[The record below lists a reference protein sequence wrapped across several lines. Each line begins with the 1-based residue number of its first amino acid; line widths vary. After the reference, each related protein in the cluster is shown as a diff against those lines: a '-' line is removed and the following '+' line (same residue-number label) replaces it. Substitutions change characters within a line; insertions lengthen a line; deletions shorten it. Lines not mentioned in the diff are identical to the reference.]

1 METRCTS
8 RYRMPRDR
16 ARASLVVELAL
27 RDFVHERIMSACFV
41 LALSAALLPL
51 LVLFGLKFGI
61 IGNLLEPLT
70 EDPRYRQILPVGSGS
85 YGPDWFEAM
94 AKRPDVAFIAPRTR
108 AIAATM
114 RLRATDSD
122 AGRIIS
128 VELIPSAAG
137 DPVLTGL
144 DPPQGFNAVS
154 LSLDAAD
161 KLSVAVGDS
170 LEGIV
175 SRTLGGEQQTEL
187 LPLTVSA
194 VAPAAAFARD
204 GMFVSHDLLMA
215 VEDFRDGRAVP
226 ALGWSGAEAT
236 DATRYF
242 AGFRL
247 YARSLDDVADLRQG
261 LMNQGI
267 DVRSRLA
274 DIELVQSLDRN
285 LSIVFWII
293 AGIAAV
299 GYGLSFGSSVW
310 ANVDRKR
317 RDFSVLRLTGF
328 RTRAIMWFPILQAM
342 LTGALGWLIATI
354 VFFIVQAGLNAL
366 FADTIGG
373 GESVCRLMPVHF
385 LIALVL
391 TLAAAS
397 IAAASGGRRLARL
410 EPSLALR
417 EA

>member
-1 METRCTS
+1 
-8 RYRMPRDR
+8 
-16 ARASLVVELAL
+16 
-27 RDFVHERIMSACFV
+27 
-41 LALSAALLPL
+41 
-51 LVLFGLKFGI
+51 
-61 IGNLLEPLT
+61 LLEPLT

-94 AKRPDVAFIAPRTR
+94 AARSDVAFIVPRTR

-144 DPPQGFNAVS
+144 EPPQGFDAVA

-161 KLSVAVGDS
+161 KLGVAAGES

-194 VAPAAAFARD
+194 VASAAAFARD

-226 ALGWSGAEAT
+226 ALGWSGAPAT
-236 DATRYF
+236 DAPRYF

-247 YARSLDDVADLRQG
+247 YAGTIDDVANLREG

-274 DIELVQSLDRN
+274 DIQLVQALDRN

-328 RTRAIMWFPILQAM
+328 RTRAIVWFPILQAM
-342 LTGALGWLIATI
+342 LTGALGWLIATT
-354 VFFIVQAGLNAL
+354 VFFAVQAGLNAL
-366 FADTIGG
+366 FADTVGG
-373 GESVCRLMPVHF
+373 GESVCRLLPVHF
-385 LIALVL
+385 IIALVL
-391 TLAAAS
+391 TLVVAS
-397 IAAASGGRRLARL
+397 VAAASGGRRLARL

-417 EA
+417 ED

>member
-1 METRCTS
+1 MQLDS
-8 RYRMPRDR
+8 
-16 ARASLVVELAL
+16 ARLRLVVELAL
-27 RDFVHERIMSACFV
+27 RDFMHERVMSACFV
-41 LALSAALLPL
+41 LALSAVLLPL

-61 IGNLLEPLT
+61 IGNLLEPIKD
-70 EDPRYRQILPVGSGS
+70 DPRYRQILPAGSGS

-94 AKRPDVAFIAPRTR
+94 AARPDVAFIVPRTR

-114 RLRATDSD
+114 RLRVPDSN

-137 DPVLTGL
+137 DPALNGL
-144 DPPQGFNAVS
+144 DPPQGFGAVV

-161 KLSVAVGDS
+161 KLGVATGDL
-170 LEGIV
+170 LEGIL
-175 SRTLGGEQQTEL
+175 SRTLGGEQQTML
-187 LPLTVSA
+187 LPLTVGA
-194 VAPAAAFARD
+194 VASAAAFARD

-226 ALGWSGAEAT
+226 ALGWSGVAAT
-236 DATRYF
+236 DAPRYF

-247 YARSLDDVADLRQG
+247 FARSIDDVAGLRHG
-261 LMNQGI
+261 MMNQGI

-274 DIELVQSLDRN
+274 DIELVQALDRN

-293 AGIAAV
+293 AGIAVV

-317 RDFSVLRLTGF
+317 REFSVLRLTGF
-328 RTRAIMWFPILQAM
+328 RTRAIVWFPILQAM
-342 LTGALGWLIATI
+342 LTGMLGWLIA
-354 VFFIVQAGLNAL
+354 VVAFFAVQAGLNGL
-366 FADTIGG
+366 FADNVGG
-373 GESVCRLMPVHF
+373 GESVCRLLPVHF
-385 LIALVL
+385 IAALAMTLV
-391 TLAAAS
+391 AAG
-397 IAAASGGRRLARL
+397 IAAASGGSRLAKL

-417 EA
+417 EG

>member
-1 METRCTS
+1 
-8 RYRMPRDR
+8 MPRDSAR
-16 ARASLVVELAL
+16 ARLVVELAL

-94 AKRPDVAFIAPRTR
+94 AARSDVAFIVPRTR

-144 DPPQGFNAVS
+144 EPPQGFDAVA

-161 KLSVAVGDS
+161 KLGVAAGDS

-194 VAPAAAFARD
+194 VASAAAFARD

-226 ALGWSGAEAT
+226 ALGWSGAPAT
-236 DATRYF
+236 DAPRYF

-247 YARSLDDVADLRQG
+247 YAGTIDDVANLREG

-274 DIELVQSLDRN
+274 DIQLVQALDRN

-328 RTRAIMWFPILQAM
+328 RTRAIVWFPILQAM

-354 VFFIVQAGLNAL
+354 VFFAVQAGLNAL
-366 FADTIGG
+366 FADTVGS
-373 GESVCRLMPVHF
+373 GESVCRLLPVHF
-385 LIALVL
+385 IIALVL

-397 IAAASGGRRLARL
+397 VAAASGGRRLARL

>member
-1 METRCTS
+1 
-8 RYRMPRDR
+8 MPRDSAR
-16 ARASLVVELAL
+16 ARLVVELAL

-94 AKRPDVAFIAPRTR
+94 AARSDVAFIVPRTR

-144 DPPQGFNAVS
+144 EPPQGFDAVA

-161 KLSVAVGDS
+161 KLGVAAGDS

-187 LPLTVSA
+187 LPLTVST
-194 VAPAAAFARD
+194 VASAAAFARD

-226 ALGWSGAEAT
+226 ALGWSGAPAT
-236 DATRYF
+236 DAPRYF

-247 YARSLDDVADLRQG
+247 YAGTIDDVANLREG

-274 DIELVQSLDRN
+274 DIQLVQALDRN

-328 RTRAIMWFPILQAM
+328 RTRAIVWFPILQAM

-354 VFFIVQAGLNAL
+354 VFFAVQAGLNAL
-366 FADTIGG
+366 FADTVGS
-373 GESVCRLMPVHF
+373 GESVCRLLPVHF
-385 LIALVL
+385 IIALVL

-397 IAAASGGRRLARL
+397 VAAASGGRRLARL

>member
-1 METRCTS
+1 
-8 RYRMPRDR
+8 MPRDSAR
-16 ARASLVVELAL
+16 ARLVVELAL

-94 AKRPDVAFIAPRTR
+94 AARSDVAFIVPRTR

-144 DPPQGFNAVS
+144 EPPQGFDAVA

-161 KLSVAVGDS
+161 KLGVAAGDS

-194 VAPAAAFARD
+194 VASAAAFTRD

-226 ALGWSGAEAT
+226 ALGWSGAPAT
-236 DATRYF
+236 DAPRYF

-247 YARSLDDVADLRQG
+247 YAGTIDDVANLREG

-274 DIELVQSLDRN
+274 DIQLVQALDRN

-328 RTRAIMWFPILQAM
+328 RTRAIVWFPILQAM
-342 LTGALGWLIATI
+342 LTGALGWLIATT
-354 VFFIVQAGLNAL
+354 VFFAVQAGLNAL
-366 FADTIGG
+366 FADTVGG
-373 GESVCRLMPVHF
+373 GESVCRLLPVHF
-385 LIALVL
+385 IIALVL
-391 TLAAAS
+391 TLVVAS
-397 IAAASGGRRLARL
+397 VAAASGGRRLARL

>member
-1 METRCTS
+1 
-8 RYRMPRDR
+8 MPRDSAR
-16 ARASLVVELAL
+16 ARLVVELAL

-94 AKRPDVAFIAPRTR
+94 AARSDVAFIVPRTR

-144 DPPQGFNAVS
+144 EPPQGFDAVA

-161 KLSVAVGDS
+161 KLGVAAGDS

-187 LPLTVSA
+187 LPLTVST
-194 VAPAAAFARD
+194 VASAAAFARD

-226 ALGWSGAEAT
+226 ALGWSGAPAT
-236 DATRYF
+236 DAPRYF

-247 YARSLDDVADLRQG
+247 YAGTIDDVANLREG

-274 DIELVQSLDRN
+274 DIQLVQALDRN

-328 RTRAIMWFPILQAM
+328 RTRAIVWFPILQAM
-342 LTGALGWLIATI
+342 LTGALGWLIAAI

-366 FADTIGG
+366 FADTVGS
-373 GESVCRLMPVHF
+373 GESVCRLLPVHF
-385 LIALVL
+385 IIALVL

-397 IAAASGGRRLARL
+397 VAAASGGRRLARL